1 MLALK
6 QYRDRAKGVVDL
18 LNWAAL
24 IDDGIVLGKDGS
36 VLAGWFF
43 RGPDVA
49 SMTAS
54 ERNYLSTRINAAL
67 TRLGGEWALWFDAVR
82 LPAASYPDTSRCF
95 FPDPISRMI
104 DEERRAQFLAEGAH
118 YETEHALILSYTPPL
133 ERRSRIIDLIYD
145 DDDPGASQASPSE
158 RQLGH
163 FKRTLDEI
171 EDALADLLQLQ
182 RMSGF
187 TVEDTDG
194 SSHLRDELVNYL
206 QFCLTG
212 ELAGLT
218 IPPCP
223 MYLDAVIGGQ
233 ELWAG
238 DTPRIG
244 DRFICCLAIEG
255 FPHESY
261 PLILSVLDDVAVAY
275 RFSTRF
281 LPLELHDALGEL
293 HRYRR
298 KWTQKKRGFLAQIFR
313 TKGGYV
319 NEDAALMEHQ
329 AERALSDANSALVS
343 HGYYTPVIVLMG
355 TSRADLAEQARTI
368 ARAIRG
374 LGFASRVETVNTM
387 EAWLGSLPGHRHPNV
402 RRPLIHSLNLADLGP
417 WTAKWP
423 GLPANPSPMFPP
435 NTPPLMHAATTG
447 ATPYRLNLHVGDVG
461 HTLIF
466 GPTGAGKSVLLAM
479 LVAQFLRYPRAQI
492 FVFDKGRSIYAMAK
506 ACGGAHYDLASDERS
521 PGLCPLAVLDSDADL
536 AWAED
541 WLASCYALQTGE
553 RPTPAQR
560 NEIYRALSLM
570 RRAQGGGRTLT
581 DFLATVQDAGIRAAL
596 RPYTLEGALGSLLDS
611 RQDDIAPSHFTVF
624 ELDELMGLGEDKV
637 LPVLAYLFR
646 RIERAMDGRP
656 TLLLLDEAWQMLSHP
671 VFAEKLR
678 EWLKTWRKAN
688 GAVVMATQSVSDAVR
703 SKFLDVLI
711 ESCPTKILLPN
722 EEAGQSGTTDLPG
735 PREIY
740 AMLGLNDAEI
750 AILQTA
756 RKKRDYYVIS
766 PEGRR
771 LIELGLGPVALAFA
785 AASSR
790 EDLAAIRELEAAHG
804 DRWPSVWLQQK
815 GISHEP
821 VA

>member
-6 QYRDRAKGVVDL
+6 QYRDRARGVPDL

-24 IDDGIVLGKDGS
+24 IDDGILLGKDGS
-36 VLAGWFF
+36 ALAGWFF
-43 RGPDVA
+43 RGPDMA
-49 SMTAS
+49 GMTAS
-54 ERNYLSTRINAAL
+54 ERNYLSTRINAAFA
-67 TRLGGEWALWFDAVR
+67 RLGSEWGLWFDAVR
-82 LPAASYPDTSRCF
+82 MPAASYPSASRSH
-95 FPDPISRMI
+95 FPDRISRMI
-104 DEERRAQFLAEGAH
+104 DDERRAQFLAEGAH
-118 YETEHALILSYTPPL
+118 FETEHALILSYTPPL
-133 ERRSRIIDLIYD
+133 RRQTRIVDLIYD
-145 DDDPGASQASPSE
+145 DDDPGAAETPPSE
-158 RQLGH
+158 RQIDY
-163 FKRTLDEI
+163 FQRTLADC
-171 EDALADLLQLQ
+171 EDALADLLNLR
-182 RMSGF
+182 RMGGF
-187 TVEDTDG
+187 TVEDNAGD
-194 SSHLRDELVNYL
+194 SHLRDELVNYL

-212 ELAGLT
+212 ELAGLN

-244 DRFICCLAIEG
+244 ECFICCLAIEG

-261 PLILSVLDDVAVAY
+261 PLILSVLDDVPVAY

-281 LPLELHDALGEL
+281 LPLELPEALSEL
-293 HRYRR
+293 FRYRR
-298 KWTQKKRGFLAQIFR
+298 KWTQKKRGFWSQVFR
-313 TKGGYV
+313 TQGGYV
-319 NEDAALMEHQ
+319 NEDAALMERQ
-329 AERALSDANSALVS
+329 AERALSDANSTLVS
-343 HGYYTPVIVLMG
+343 YGYYTPVIVLMG
-355 TSRADLAEQARTI
+355 ESRNELAEQARAI
-368 ARAIRG
+368 ARQIRG
-374 LGFASRVETVNTM
+374 LGFAARVETVNTM
-387 EAWLGSLPGHRHPNV
+387 EAWIGSLPGHRHPNV
-402 RRPLIHSLNLADLGP
+402 RRPLMHSLNLADLGP

-435 NTPPLMHAATTG
+435 ASPPLLHAATTG

-479 LVAQFLRYPRAQI
+479 LAAQFLRYPRAQV

-521 PGLCPLAVLDSDADL
+521 PGLCPLASLDSDADL

-541 WLASCYALQTGE
+541 WLASCYSLQTGD
-553 RPTPAQR
+553 RPSPSQR
-560 NEIYRALSLM
+560 KEVHRALRLM
-570 RRAQGGGRTLT
+570 RQAEGGGRTLT
-581 DFLATVQDAGIRAAL
+581 DFLATVQDANFRAAL
-596 RPYTLEGALGSLLDS
+596 GPYTLEGPLGRLLDS
-611 RQDDIAPSHFTVF
+611 RHDDIAASHFTVF
-624 ELDELMGLGEDKV
+624 ELDELMPLGPDKV

-646 RIERAMDGRP
+646 RIERSLDGRP
-656 TLLLLDEAWQMLSHP
+656 TLLLVDEAWQMFGHP
-671 VFAEKLR
+671 VFAGKLV

-688 GAVVMATQSVSDAVR
+688 GAVVMATQSVSDALR
-703 SKFLDVLI
+703 SKIFDVLI

-722 EEAGQSGTTDLPG
+722 EEAGHSGAGEAPG

-740 AMLGLNDAEI
+740 AMLGINDAEI

-771 LIELGLGPVALAFA
+771 LIELRLGPIALAFA

-790 EDLAAIRELEAAHG
+790 DDLARIRALEAIHG
-804 DRWPSVWLQQK
+804 ESWPFHWLEQR
-815 GISHEP
+815 GVRDAPTH
-821 VA
+821 